1 MQGFIQKISL
11 TTVEKSSTLY
21 FFPENILDPPLK
33 NQNSSDLGHF
43 KQKILKNAFF
53 PFLKKNI
60 FFLIVT
66 PLFYRLSLLMK
77 TFEQIKENG
86 EQNQNVYN
94 IFKVWRTN
102 SK

>member
-1 MQGFIQKISL
+1 
-11 TTVEKSSTLY
+11 
-21 FFPENILDPPLK
+21 
-33 NQNSSDLGHF
+33 
-43 KQKILKNAFF
+43 
-53 PFLKKNI
+53 
-60 FFLIVT
+60 
-66 PLFYRLSLLMK
+66 MK